1 MTDFTQQ
8 HKDALNMLDRLFA
21 ARELS
26 EAEYVALR
34 QVHLEAL
41 HGIYYEEA
49 KIKYNWRNPY
59 APRPMPAFTVLHG
72 ISTTTRTATRRQRQT
87 RPIPVVLTPE
97 IVARILE
104 RRAEQEIDRV
114 EKLYDEYYC
123 QM

>member
-1 MTDFTQQ
+1 MT
-8 HKDALNMLDRLFA
+8 
-21 ARELS
+21 
-26 EAEYVALR
+26 
-34 QVHLEAL
+34 
-41 HGIYYEEA
+41 
-49 KIKYNWRNPY
+49 RNHT
-59 APRPMPAFTVLHG
+59 PRPMPRFTVLHG

-114 EKLYDEYYC
+114 AKLYDEYYC

>member
-59 APRPMPAFTVLHG
+59 TPRPMPAFTVLHG

-87 RPIPVVLTPE
+87 RPMLVVLDDE
-97 IVARILE
+97 IVARILA
-104 RRAEQEIDRV
+104 RREEQEIDRV
-114 EKLYDEYYC
+114 EKLYSDYFCE
-123 QM
+123 M